1 MKINDALAST
11 ILHKTR
17 VVAGQNGLNREIR
30 WVHIVDMPDILPW
43 VRPGQLLLTTG
54 YAWPRDEAE
63 QRALV
68 RALAERELAAIGLA
82 VPRFF
87 DRFPAPFCD
96 EADRLDLP
104 LLEVPWEIPFAQI
117 TEELYVAI
125 LAEQSRV
132 IEQSELIH
140 RRLTRAALETSSLQ
154 DLATTLG
161 SLINRSVT
169 FEDPDGNVLGFYTI
183 EGTEDSIRRATL
195 RQGHTPEALMTY
207 LESAGYTNTIN
218 NASEPIRVPPIPA
231 LELTGRIVCP
241 IRLKGEMVG
250 HVWIIE
256 GTAPL
261 SDLDLRAAENAA
273 IVAAL
278 QIAHQ
283 RALASLE
290 TRVGYTFLDS
300 LLEARFEATPQTLE
314 RARLQ
319 GFDTEASYRVGLL
332 VIDEPI
338 PLSPEGL
345 LRRDRL
351 AEKLRKCLHM
361 LGLPALQSVSLNQIP
376 FLLPA
381 QRDGIQIWDALDQSD
396 AAFGLSR
403 AYQGIP
409 GVRQGYLEA
418 LAMLPH
424 LRYGCF
430 LPYEELLL
438 PRVLL
443 GEPDAQAAFLEETFG
458 ALRRIRNGDMLI
470 ETLVAFARADFHLKR
485 TAQQLHIHPK
495 SLRYRLQR
503 AVDVS
508 GIDFKAADT
517 RFRLQ
522 LAAHLLSLRNAPN
535 HEFIPLG

>member
-1 MKINDALAST
+1 VKVADALAST
-11 ILHKTR
+11 VLHKSR
-17 VVAGQNGLNREIR
+17 LVAGQHGLGREIR

-43 VRPGQLLLTTG
+43 VRAGQLLLTTG
-54 YAWPRDEAE
+54 YAWPRDDVE

-87 DRFPAPFCD
+87 DRFPRALCD

-104 LLEVPWEIPFAQI
+104 LLEIPWEIPFAQI
-117 TEELYVAI
+117 TEELHMVI

-140 RRLTRAALETSSLQ
+140 RSLTRAALESNSLQ
-154 DLATTLG
+154 DLAMTLG
-161 SLINRSVT
+161 DLINRSVT
-169 FEDPDGNVLGFYTI
+169 FEDADGNVLGFHSV
-183 EGTEDSIRRATL
+183 EGTEDSVRLATL
-195 RQGHTPEALMTY
+195 RQGHSPPELTAY
-207 LESAGYTNTIN
+207 LEGMGYTDQIN
-218 NASEPIRVPPIPA
+218 RASEPMRIPA
-231 LELTGRIVCP
+231 IPELGLTGRIVCP

-250 HVWIIE
+250 QVWIIE
-256 GTAPL
+256 GTGPL

-290 TRVGYTFLDS
+290 TRVGYSFLDS
-300 LLEARFEATPQTLE
+300 LLEARFEATPQSLE

-319 GFDTEASYRVGLL
+319 GFDLDGQYRVGLL
-332 VIDEPI
+332 VIDEPV
-338 PLSPEGL
+338 PLSREGL
-345 LRRDRL
+345 LRRERL
-351 AEKLRKCLHM
+351 AERLRKALQ
-361 LGLPALQSVSLNQIP
+361 GQGGPALQTVSLNQIL

-381 QRDGIQIWDALDQSD
+381 ACDGARIWEALAQPGVG
-396 AAFGLSR
+396 FGLSR
-403 AYQGIP
+403 AYCGIP

-418 LAMLPH
+418 QAMLPH
-424 LRYGCF
+424 LRYGSF
-430 LPYEELLL
+430 QPYEALLL

-443 GEPDAQAAFLEETFG
+443 GEPEARAAFLEETFG
-458 ALRRIRNGDMLI
+458 RLQRCRNGEMLI
-470 ETLVAFARADFHLKR
+470 ETLVAFARSDFRLKR

-503 AVDVS
+503 AIELS
-508 GIDFKAADT
+508 GIDFDTADT

-522 LAAHLLSLRNAPN
+522 LAAHLLSLQA
-535 HEFIPLG
+535 ESIPPG

>member
-1 MKINDALAST
+1 MRVEDALAST

-17 VVAGQNGLNREIR
+17 VVAGHNGLDREIR

-43 VRPGQLLLTTG
+43 VRAGQLLLTTG
-54 YAWPRDEAE
+54 YAWPRDETE

-68 RALAERELAAIGLA
+68 RELAERELAAIGLA

-87 DRFPAPFCD
+87 DRFPAAFCA
-96 EADRLDLP
+96 EADGLGLP
-104 LLEVPWEIPFAQI
+104 LLEIPWEIPFTQI
-117 TEELYVAI
+117 TEELHMVI
-125 LAEQSRV
+125 LAEQSRI

-140 RRLTRAALETSSLQ
+140 RSLTQAALETGSLQ

-161 SLINRSVT
+161 GLVNRSVT
-169 FEDPDGNVLGFYTI
+169 FEDLDGNVLGFHTI

-195 RQGHTPEALMTY
+195 RQGHSPQELTAY
-207 LESAGYTNTIN
+207 LERAGYTAIIN
-218 NASEPIRVPPIPA
+218 SASQPIRIPA
-231 LELTGRIVCP
+231 IPDLGLTGRIVCP

-250 HVWIIE
+250 QVWIIE
-256 GTAPL
+256 GAEPL
-261 SDLDLRAAENAA
+261 SDLDRRAAENAA
-273 IVAAL
+273 IIAAL
-278 QIAHQ
+278 QITHQ

-300 LLEARFEATPQTLE
+300 LLEARFEATPQSLE

-319 GFDTEASYRVGLL
+319 GFDLERRYRVGLL

-338 PLSPEGL
+338 PLSREGL

-351 AEKLRKCLHM
+351 AEKLRKALQS
-361 LGLPALQSVSLNQIP
+361 LGVPALQSVSLNQIP

-381 QRDGIQIWDALDQSD
+381 PCEGASIWEALAQPG

-403 AYQGIP
+403 AYCGIS
-409 GVRQGYLEA
+409 GVRQGYLEVQ
-418 LAMLPH
+418 AMLPH
-424 LRYGCF
+424 LRYGRF
-430 LPYEELLL
+430 QPYEALLL

-443 GEPDAQAAFLEETFG
+443 GEPEARAAFLEEMFG
-458 ALRRIRNGDMLI
+458 GLRRARNGAMLI
-470 ETLVAFARADFHLKR
+470 ETLIAFASSDFHLKR
-485 TAQQLHIHPK
+485 TSQQLHIHPK

-503 AVDVS
+503 ASELS
-508 GIDFKAADT
+508 GIDFDAEDA

-522 LAAHLLSLRNAPN
+522 LAAHLLSLQD
-535 HEFIPLG
+535 ESIPSR